1 MKEQTTGLE
10 GVSLNDLLIRLTRL
24 AVVHS
29 KIIDCTPQ
37 TLGSDRIVTPSTA
50 LQIPPPEDT
59 RTAPEM
65 VEHLRFACGF
75 LYLCAPLYD
84 AIRRLTLWPR
94 VNPIPNCTLSTPMF

>member
-10 GVSLNDLLIRLTRL
+10 GVSLNDLLMRPTSS
-24 AVVHS
+24 AAAHS
-29 KIIDCTPQ
+29 KITDCTPQ
-37 TLGSDRIVTPSTA
+37 TLGSGRIVTPSTA
-50 LQIPPPEDT
+50 LQIPPLEDT

-65 VEHLRFACGF
+65 VEHLRFAHGF